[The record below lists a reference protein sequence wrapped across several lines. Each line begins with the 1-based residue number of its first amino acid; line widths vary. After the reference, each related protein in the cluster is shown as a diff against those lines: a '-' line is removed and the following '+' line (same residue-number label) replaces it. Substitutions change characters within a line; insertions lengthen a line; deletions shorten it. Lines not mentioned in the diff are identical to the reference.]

1 MPNPSQATHE
11 ESALLAQQGPA
22 SDASGAYAASRPA
35 TSMSDEE
42 KVQYMLA
49 KSKIAKTHGNMKWGK
64 KSPSTASRPATS
76 SGITSQRAADAYAAH
91 EASRQQWRADNM
103 KEFEP
108 ASMDNGMLHQA
119 ASAMAH
125 DPHDDTN
132 ELGLKKGVSGGG
144 LAAGAT
150 DLGLTMSGTLPFS
163 PVGAAMAGKGLVRDM
178 ADMYRE
184 RDGGAHIEPVA
195 KAQHEVRQEV
205 AATRQQYAAAEEF
218 RKQHA
223 SEPRSEDN
231 ADMHD
236 LAGKLRGQANWSKAR
251 VGVMGGMKVDKAKRD
266 EGMNSSPVREMTPEQ
281 QRVYEEMDADA
292 SKREKGT
299 TDYLGAAA
307 QGLRAGSEALEISSL
322 AQIPLA
328 GNTQKYVKSGQR
340 GAAALSHASDAVSS
354 TVGLAGPQATVAKIG
369 VGAGGLLLA
378 NAGQALASG
387 TASAQDDRDMAREKL
402 DARDQGTGLE
412 QIAERG
418 FRPKHVEASAPV
430 LRTFEDPDKRSYF
443 DRMKD
448 FASNTWNSVKSGASK
463 AWEATKSGLSAAWDA
478 TKSGASAAWD
488 ATKSGASA
496 AWEGTKSAASAAW
509 EGTKSA
515 ASYVGGGIASGARAI
530 GRGASAAGESIAS
543 GARSFGNSVMN
554 GLKGMG
560 RLRRPGRRPARS
572 TAR

>member
-1 MPNPSQATHE
+1 MPNPSHAATE
-11 ESALLAQQGPA
+11 ETALLAQHGPA
-22 SDASGAYAASRPA
+22 SDASSAYAASRPT

-49 KSKIAKTHGNMKWGK
+49 KSKTAKKYGNMNWGK

-103 KEFEP
+103 TQFDP
-108 ASMDNGMLHQA
+108 ASMDNGMLDQA
-119 ASAMAH
+119 ASAIAH

-463 AWEATKSGLSAAWDA
+463 AWDA
-478 TKSGASAAWD
+478 TKSV
-488 ATKSGASA
+488 ASA
-496 AWEGTKSAASAAW
+496 AWEGTKSVAGKAW
-509 EGTKSA
+509 EGTKAAGSAALNATMSA
-515 ASYVGGGIASGARAI
+515 ASYVGSGIASGARAI

-543 GARSFGNSVMN
+543 GARSLGNSVMN